1 MSPIKALV
9 TGGVGFIG
17 SHLVERLLQ
26 DGHEVLVLD
35 NFSTGKSEN
44 LQASSENPKLSVHE
58 VDISNHEDVAPFL
71 TRIDWVFHMAAL
83 ADIVPSIEQPLKYH
97 HANVDGTVSVLEA
110 ARNADVN
117 RFVYAASSSCYG
129 MPDQTPMLRFPTL
142 K

>member
-44 LQASSENPKLSVHE
+44 LQASSENPKLSVHQ

-71 TRIDWVFHMAAL
+71 TGIDWVFHMAAL